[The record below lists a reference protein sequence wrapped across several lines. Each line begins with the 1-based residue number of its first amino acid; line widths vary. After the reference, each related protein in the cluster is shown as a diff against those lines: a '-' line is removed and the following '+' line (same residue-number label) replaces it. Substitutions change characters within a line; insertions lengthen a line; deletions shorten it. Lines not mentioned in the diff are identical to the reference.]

1 MGRMA
6 APELRLSIDALK
18 SQIGPVS
25 TSAEAECWW
34 PLALRIDDTI
44 ELGDPASHRLLWAVS
59 DVIRALK
66 RSGTPDLDRVRQA
79 VTEIEG
85 RLTPT
90 PGAAAQ

>member
-44 ELGDPASHRLLWAVS
+44 ELGDPASQHVHVNRDGVLEERCDARAPLHLSAVVDFS
-59 DVIRALK
+59 
-66 RSGTPDLDRVRQA
+66 PM
-79 VTEIEG
+79 
-85 RLTPT
+85 
-90 PGAAAQ
+90 